1 MNIKQTFIYFR
12 AYVHIYAIENALD
25 VPNRLSIRYQIVK
38 RAGESTTEQWKVPK
52 DEGKM
57 KFTDNFNFTNQR
69 KRIIIYCKMLRAYAI
84 HPTMP
89 DIDAATQRNATARK
103 NPLV

>member
-1 MNIKQTFIYFR
+1 
-12 AYVHIYAIENALD
+12 
-25 VPNRLSIRYQIVK
+25 
-38 RAGESTTEQWKVPK
+38 
-52 DEGKM
+52 M

-89 DIDAATQRNATARK
+89 DIDAATQRKSKEKPTGLK
-103 NPLV
+103 